1 MSSLVG
7 TRGRITID
15 KDIRERLGLKPGWR
29 VFQRI
34 EGNTVVL
41 EFRPPRHQ
49 RSLAGVLAGKIRR
62 TFATDEELYA
72 AIEESWEFVAQ
83 EIRNEEPAR

>member
-15 KDIRERLGLKPGWR
+15 KEIRDRLGLKPGWR

-34 EGNTVVL
+34 EGDTVVL
-41 EFRPPRHQ
+41 EFHAPRGR
-49 RSLAGVLAGKIRR
+49 RSPAGILTGKATR
-62 TFATDEELYA
+62 TFETDEELYA
-72 AIEESWEFVAQ
+72 AIEESWDVVAQ
-83 EIRNEEPAR
+83 EVERVGVPE